1 MKSTLKGFGSAL
13 LVALLLSACAKTPP
27 KHSDNMDEVLQ
38 DMKLNPDRVVDSI
51 RDYRI
56 TGWRYVDRYHVIL
69 TAQRREHYLLS
80 FSVPCLGLSS
90 AFSIGFTSTA
100 GGLTRFD
107 NIVVRGPGSM
117 IDTCPIK
124 EIIRL
129 KDSE

>member
-1 MKSTLKGFGSAL
+1 MKSALKTSVAVL
-13 LVALLLSACAKTPP
+13 LCSLLMSACSQTPTRD
-27 KHSDNMDEVLQ
+27 SDNMDEVLD
-38 DMKLNPDRVVDSI
+38 DMELVPDRVVDSI

-56 TGWRYVDRYHVIL
+56 TGWRYVDRHHLIL
-69 TAQRREHYLLS
+69 TAQGRENYLIS
-80 FSVPCLGLSS
+80 FTRPCLGLSG

-100 GGLTRFD
+100 GGVTRFD

-117 IDTCPIK
+117 LESCPIK